1 MNTKSRGFTLIEM
14 MMVIMIVAIL
24 AGVGAPAMNKM
35 AANSKSDRVY
45 QELELD
51 LRYARSQ
58 ASTTGRVIAF
68 EPITN
73 WQGGWKIT
81 DTVSNSVLR
90 ERKHDLT
97 AGEITS
103 ADIATGA
110 PLNFAPSGRT
120 SSDAS
125 VVIKISGCSGLR
137 VRTLLIN
144 RIGQIQ
150 LTGATAC
157 P

>member
-1 MNTKSRGFTLIEM
+1 MIKNQGFTLIEM
-14 MMVIMIVAIL
+14 MIVLTIA
-24 AGVGAPAMNKM
+24 AVVVGVAAPAMNTM
-35 AANSKSDRVY
+35 AANNKADRIY

-58 ASTTGRVIAF
+58 ASTTGRIIAF
-68 EPITN
+68 EPITS
-73 WQGGWKIT
+73 WQGGWTVT
-81 DTVSNSVLR
+81 DTTTNSVLR
-90 ERKHDLT
+90 ERKHNLT

-103 ADIATGA
+103 ADIATGT

-120 SSDAS
+120 SSDAF
-125 VVIKISGCSGLR
+125 VVINIAGCSGPR